1 MDSFHVPAKVLLK
14 RRLSILLLFVLLLTG
29 GGYYTYLG
37 LQIEIKAKFAQ
48 ILLQHSWHQTIKTG
62 KNYQPWGSFDSV
74 PIMRLS
80 IPQHN
85 INQIVLK
92 GTSGQALAFGPSFH
106 EESFLPQEKKFTI
119 ISSHQDS
126 HGIFIKKLRLGEK
139 IKIQD
144 ADNQWYT
151 YIIDD
156 FLIINVQKEKITMD
170 RNEDRLF
177 LITCYPFNII
187 NFGTPMRYIVSA
199 KKYII

>member
-1 MDSFHVPAKVLLK
+1 MK

-48 ILLQHSWHQTIKTG
+48 ILLQHAWHQTIKTG

-92 GTSGQALAFGPSFH
+92 GTSGQALAFGPAFH
-106 EESFLPQEKKFTI
+106 EESFLPQEKKITI
-119 ISSHQDS
+119 ISSHRDS
-126 HGIFIKKLRLGEK
+126 HGVFIKKLQLGEE

-144 ADNQWYT
+144 ADNHWHTYT
-151 YIIDD
+151 IDSV
-156 FLIINVQKEKITMD
+156 FVINVQKEKIAMD
-170 RNEDRLF
+170 SNEDSLL
-177 LITCYPFNII
+177 LITCYPFDAIRS
-187 NFGTPMRYIVSA
+187 GTSLRYIVSA
-199 KKYII
+199 KKHLL

>member
-1 MDSFHVPAKVLLK
+1 LK
-14 RRLSILLLFVLLLTG
+14 RRLSILLLVVLLLTG

-48 ILLQHSWHQTIKTG
+48 ILLQHAWHQTIKTG

-119 ISSHQDS
+119 ISSHRDS
-126 HGIFIKKLRLGEK
+126 HGIFIKKLQLGEK

-187 NFGTPMRYIVSA
+187 NFGTPIRYIVSA